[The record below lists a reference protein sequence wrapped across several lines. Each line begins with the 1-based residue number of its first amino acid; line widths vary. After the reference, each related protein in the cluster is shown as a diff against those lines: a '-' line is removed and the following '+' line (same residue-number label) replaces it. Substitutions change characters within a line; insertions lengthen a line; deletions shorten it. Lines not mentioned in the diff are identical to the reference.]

1 MRLIDSHCHLNYEGL
16 ADRQLEILAR
26 ARAKGVAGFLN
37 ISTRQTEWRDVL
49 ATAQREPDVWASVGI
64 HPHYAHEHPD
74 VTAETLTLAAGDER
88 VIGLGETGLDYHY
101 GRVNAPTQQAMF
113 RAHIEAARR
122 TGLPVII
129 HTRDA
134 EADTI
139 AILREELGQGAF
151 PALIHC
157 FTGSAKFASQC
168 LELGLFIS
176 FSGIVTFSNATELQT
191 VAKDLAVDR
200 ILMETDSPFLSPVP
214 HRGKPC
220 EPAFISDTAA
230 FLADLRGESL
240 ASFAQQ
246 TCANF
251 GRLFARAGP

>member
-1 MRLIDSHCHLNYEGL
+1 MRLIDSHCHLNYEGF

-26 ARAKGVAGFLN
+26 ARAKAVAGFLN
-37 ISTRQTEWRDVL
+37 ISTRQAEWRNIL

-74 VTAETLTLAAGDER
+74 VTAETLTLATVDDR

-101 GRVNAPTQQAMF
+101 GRSNAQAQQVMF
-113 RAHIEAARR
+113 RGHIEASRR

-134 EADTI
+134 EDDTI
-139 AILREELGQGAF
+139 AILREELGRGAF

-157 FTGSAKFASQC
+157 FTGTAEFASQC
-168 LELGLFIS
+168 LELGLVIS
-176 FSGIVTFSNATELQT
+176 FSGIVTFRNATELQA
-191 VAKDLAVDR
+191 VAKDLAADR
-200 ILMETDSPFLSPVP
+200 ILVETDSPFLSPVP
-214 HRGKPC
+214 HRGKVC

-230 FLADLRGESL
+230 LLANLRGESL

-251 GRLFARAGP
+251 YRLFARGGQ